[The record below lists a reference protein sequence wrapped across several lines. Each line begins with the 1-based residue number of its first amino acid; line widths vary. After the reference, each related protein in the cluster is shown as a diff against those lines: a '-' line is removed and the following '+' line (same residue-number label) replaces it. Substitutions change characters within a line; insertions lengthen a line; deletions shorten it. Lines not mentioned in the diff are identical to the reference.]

1 MAAKNGAPAK
11 STAKRKAAPG
21 AAKAT
26 KARPPPTPYDAAI
39 ARIVEKARKAGVTLR
54 PGAGEAALDAAEKAL
69 GRTLPEEVRAF
80 YRHHDGTDDY
90 VVEGREL
97 LSLERM
103 ADEWDIWRD
112 LLERGDFGANDHGTP
127 GPGVQ
132 KRWWIWEWVPVTY
145 DGSGN
150 HHVLDLAPAKGGAY
164 GQILSF
170 WHDDDP
176 RAVVGKSFLAWLQKA
191 TWGPLD

>member
-1 MAAKNGAPAK
+1 MAAKKK
-11 STAKRKAAPG
+11 STSAKGKGKTATSRKAS
-21 AAKAT
+21 
-26 KARPPPTPYDAAI
+26 PPKTPYDAAI
-39 ARIVEKARKAGVTLR
+39 ARVEEKARKAGVTLR
-54 PGAGEAALDAAEKAL
+54 PGASEAALAAAEKAL

-97 LSLERM
+97 LSLERI

-112 LLERGDFGANDHGTP
+112 LLEKGTFAANDHGAP
-127 GPGVQ
+127 GRGVQ

-150 HHVLDLAPAKGGAY
+150 HHVLDLAPAKGGTY

-170 WHDDDP
+170 WHDDEE
-176 RAVVGKSFLAWLQKA
+176 RKLVGKSFLAWLAKA
-191 TWGPLD
+191 KWGLFD